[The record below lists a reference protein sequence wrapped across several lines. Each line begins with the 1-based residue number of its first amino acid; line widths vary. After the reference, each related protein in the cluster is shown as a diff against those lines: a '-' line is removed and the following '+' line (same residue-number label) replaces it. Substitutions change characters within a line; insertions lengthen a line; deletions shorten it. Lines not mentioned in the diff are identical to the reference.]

1 MLMTL
6 TIRPLHMTAFRKFQY
21 LLVGILLCSST
32 ITLAALPSFLGDAP
46 LPSLAPILDKVTPA
60 VVNIATK
67 NSIQERENPL
77 LRDPFF
83 RRFFRIP
90 NQPKKRSSQSLGSGV
105 IIDASKGYIITNH
118 HVIDKADEITVTL
131 RDGRSFTA
139 NVVGSDPESDVAVI
153 QIKAKKLVQLSIA
166 NSDALRV
173 GDFVVAI
180 GNPFGLGQTVT
191 SGIVSALGRT
201 GLGIEGYEDF
211 IQTDASINPG
221 NSGGALINLRGEL
234 IGINT
239 AIIAPGGG
247 NVGIGFAIPSNMAL
261 SLKNQLVKFGEVNRG
276 QIGINVQDLTP
287 ELAQAFNLPRNNGVI
302 ISQVQAESPAEKAG
316 LRSGDIVLSV
326 NGRDVKNSASL
337 RNSLGLLTVGDKATL
352 NILRNSQQKTIFL
365 SIAKKKIATIDG
377 KRAHKKLAGAT
388 LSNLKAKDRQGHL
401 KFGIKIISVKQ
412 NSSAWKAG
420 LRKGDIIFMAN
431 RVKVKSII
439 DLISTTKGSSSLLL
453 NIQRQNSAFFILIR

>member
-1 MLMTL
+1 
-6 TIRPLHMTAFRKFQY
+6 MTAFRKFQY